1 MLLIASTDRVP
12 LLIQLSSI
20 ASTNAELVRRAEA
33 EDLPAYTTVVTD
45 DQTAGRGRRGRS
57 WVAPA
62 GTSLA
67 ISVLLRPVGSGGSAL
82 DPSRFA
88 WLSLAA
94 GIAMTDAVSAV
105 LPDDAAEINAVGF
118 KWPNDVQIAGRK
130 VCGVL
135 GELLPPTGRSGGG
148 VVMGAGI
155 NVTMSTDQLP
165 VPTAT
170 SLAIEGGVGDD
181 LADRVLAAYLGRLIE
196 LVDGYGEHDGD
207 ADASG
212 LRAAAVERCTTLG
225 RDVRAQLPGGEELL
239 GAAVGIDELGRLQIR
254 TGSGRVEAVAAGDVV
269 HLR

>member
-1 MLLIASTDRVP
+1 MLLPASTERVP
-12 LLIQLSSI
+12 LLIQLASV

-33 EDLPAYTTVVTD
+33 EDLPAFATLVTD

-57 WVAPA
+57 WVAPG

-67 ISVLLRPVGSGGSAL
+67 ISVLLRPVGSDGSPL
-82 DPSRFA
+82 DASRFG

-94 GIAMTDAVSAV
+94 GVAMTDAVGEV
-105 LPDDAAEINAVGF
+105 LPTDAGGSGSVGF
-118 KWPNDVQIAGRK
+118 KWPNDVQIGGRK

-135 GELLPPTGRSGGG
+135 GELLPPGGRSGAG

-155 NVTMSTDQLP
+155 NVTMGADQLP

-170 SLAIEGGVGDD
+170 SLAIEGGVGED

-196 LVDGYGEHDGD
+196 LVDEYGGHDGD
-207 ADASG
+207 AEASG
-212 LRAAAVERCTTLG
+212 LRAAAVERCSTLG
-225 RDVRAQLPGGEELL
+225 RDVRAELPGGEQLL
-239 GAAVGIDELGRLQIR
+239 GSAVGIDALGWLQIR
-254 TGSGRVEAVAAGDVV
+254 IGSGRVEAVAAGDVI